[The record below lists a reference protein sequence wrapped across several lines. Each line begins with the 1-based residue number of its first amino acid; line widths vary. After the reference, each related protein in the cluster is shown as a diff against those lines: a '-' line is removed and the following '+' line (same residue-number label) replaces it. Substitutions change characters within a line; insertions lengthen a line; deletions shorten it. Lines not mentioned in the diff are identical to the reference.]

1 MYDVAIIGAGPAGA
15 ILAYELAKANEKLKI
30 LLVDGSAEH
39 GKVCGGLLSP
49 DAKGVLASLGLSVP
63 DSVLTSPQTATVDT
77 IDLERGIT
85 RVYGRDYLNMDRAA
99 FDAWLVSLIPDTV
112 EIKSARCISIDRS
125 GEGFDVKLKSAG
137 KYEQIIAS
145 IVVGADGASSI
156 VRRTL
161 FPEKKTYK
169 YVSIQEWYEIP
180 NGKLPVFSCIYDDK
194 TSDSC
199 SWTIIKENRFIF
211 GGAFLKDGCRAAFAE
226 QKARLEKHYGI
237 SFGTPQRQEACLVV
251 SPRRY
256 GDFFVGEC
264 GAYLV
269 GEAAGF
275 ISASSFEGISS
286 ALSSGKMLAEAIITA
301 SDKHKITKKYRK
313 KTRVMRLKLLLKIP
327 KMKILTSPTLRH
339 VIMKSGVTAKKSL
352 G

>member
-15 ILAYELAKANEKLKI
+15 TLAYELAKANEKLKI

-49 DAKGVLASLGLSVP
+49 DAQKALASLGLSLP
-63 DSVLTSPQTATVDT
+63 RSVLISPKTSTVDT
-77 IDLERGIT
+77 IDLDKGLT
-85 RVYGRDYLNMDRAA
+85 RVYGRNYINMDRAA
-99 FDAWLVSLIPDTV
+99 FDSWLVSLSPKTV
-112 EIKSARCISIDRS
+112 DVRNARCISLKKGAD
-125 GEGFDVKLKSAG
+125 GFDLRLNFSG
-137 KYEQIIAS
+137 KYDDVHAS

-161 FPEKKTYK
+161 FPDKKPYK
-169 YVSIQEWYEIP
+169 YVSIQEWYDIP
-180 NGKLPVFSCIYDDK
+180 SKNLPVFSCIYDEK

-199 SWTIIKENRFIF
+199 SWTIIKGESFIF
-211 GGAFLKDGCRAAFAE
+211 GGAFNKNGCREAFLE
-226 QKARLEKHYGI
+226 QKNRLEKHYGI
-237 SFGTPQRQEACLVV
+237 TFGSVKKREACLVV
-251 SPRRY
+251 SPRRKS
-256 GDFFVGEC
+256 DFFIGED

-286 ALSSGKMLAEAIITA
+286 AILSGKMLAEAISAAKNKQEITRR
-301 SDKHKITKKYRK
+301 YRSLSRSLTSK
-313 KTRVMRLKLLLKIP
+313 MLLKIP

-339 VIMKSGVTAKKSL
+339 LIMKSGVTAKKSL
-352 G
+352 K

>member
-15 ILAYELAKANEKLKI
+15 ILAYELAKKNEKLKI
-30 LLVDGSAEH
+30 LLVDGSTEH

-49 DAKGVLASLGLSVP
+49 DAKRVLASLGLSLP

-85 RVYGRDYLNMDRAA
+85 RVYSRDYMNMERAA

-112 EIKSARCISIDRS
+112 EIKRARCVSIDRS
-125 GEGFDVKLKSAG
+125 AEEFDIRLKSAG
-137 KYEQIIAS
+137 KYEQISAS

-161 FPEKKTYK
+161 FPEKKIYK

-180 NGKLPVFSCIYDDK
+180 SGNLPVFSCIYDEK

-211 GGAFLKDGCRAAFAE
+211 GGAFLKDGCREVFAE

-237 SFGTPQRQEACLVV
+237 TLGTPQRQEACLVV

-256 GDFFVGEC
+256 GDFFVGER
-264 GAYLV
+264 GAYLI

-286 ALSSGKMLAEAIITA
+286 AIISAKSLAKAIST
-301 SDKHKITKKYRK
+301 SPVKQRITKAYRRA
-313 KTRVMRLKLLLKIP
+313 TRPLVAKLILKIP
-327 KMKILTSPTLRH
+327 KMKLLTSPRIRYI
-339 VIMKSGVTAKKSL
+339 IMKSGITAKRA
-352 G
+352 

>member
-30 LLVDGSAEH
+30 LLVDGSTEH

-99 FDAWLVSLIPDTV
+99 FDSWLISLIPNTA
-112 EIKSARCISIDRS
+112 EIKSARCISLGRS
-125 GEGFDVKLKSAG
+125 GEGFDIKLKSAG
-137 KYEQIIAS
+137 KYEQIKTS

-180 NGKLPVFSCIYDDK
+180 NGKLPVFSCIYDEK

-211 GGAFLKDGCRAAFAE
+211 GGAFLKDGCRASFAE

-237 SFGTPQRQEACLVV
+237 SLGRPQRQEACLVV

-256 GDFFVGEC
+256 GDFFVGEG

-275 ISASSFEGISS
+275 ISSSSFEGISS
-286 ALSSGKMLAEAIITA
+286 ALSSGKMLAEAISTE
-301 SDKHKITKKYRK
+301 SDKQKIAKKYRK